1 MRNGDDECERT
12 GAHYAGANVDEG
24 GVVNIPVRV
33 EPWTGGGSPAP
44 VDYRWDEDTDILTA
58 QVESGGVAGSR
69 SQSVDVEGSDGSWL
83 ILDVAD
89 ERIRGL
95 EVAVWPTVRKRAD
108 LKPPESVEPA
118 RVKVGR
124 RDTPAP
130 LSAVEV
136 DTPVAAE
143 ADHAE
148 RTIHFRLGPGRQVR
162 TVRIARDMLLDIDSR
177 DRLAGVWL
185 LEVPPFPDTP

>member
-1 MRNGDDECERT
+1 M
-12 GAHYAGANVDEG
+12 
-24 GVVNIPVRV
+24 NIPVRV
-33 EPWTGGGSPAP
+33 EPWAGAPAP

-58 QVESGGVAGSR
+58 HVGDGAGGR
-69 SQSVDVEGSDGSWL
+69 SLSVDVEGSDGSWL
-83 ILDVAD
+83 ILDVSD
-89 ERIRGL
+89 EHIRGV

-108 LKPPESVEPA
+108 LKPPAEIESV

-124 RDTPAP
+124 DGVVAP
-130 LSAVEV
+130 LMAVEV

-143 ADHAE
+143 SDHAE

-162 TVRIARDMLLDIDSR
+162 TVRIAREMLLDIDAR

-185 LEVPPFPDTP
+185 LDVPPFPETP

>member
-1 MRNGDDECERT
+1 M
-12 GAHYAGANVDEG
+12 
-24 GVVNIPVRV
+24 NIPVRV
-33 EPWTGGGSPAP
+33 EPWAGAPAP

-58 QVESGGVAGSR
+58 QVGGSSGGR
-69 SQSVDVEGSDGSWL
+69 SLSVDVEGSDGSWL

-89 ERIRGL
+89 ERIRGV
-95 EVAVWPTVRKRAD
+95 EVAVWPTVRKLAD
-108 LKPPESVEPA
+108 LRPPDEVESA

-124 RDTPAP
+124 NHEPHVAA
-130 LSAVEV
+130 AVEV

-143 ADHAE
+143 SDDAE
-148 RTIHFRLGPGRQVR
+148 RTIHFRLGHGRQVR

-185 LEVPPFPDTP
+185 LDVPPFPTTQ

>member
-1 MRNGDDECERT
+1 M
-12 GAHYAGANVDEG
+12 EG
-24 GVVNIPVRV
+24 EAVVNIPVRV
-33 EPWTGGGSPAP
+33 EPLAGAPAP

-58 QVESGGVAGSR
+58 QVGDGAGGR
-69 SQSVDVEGSDGSWL
+69 SLSVDVEGSDGSWL
-83 ILDVAD
+83 ILDVSD

-95 EVAVWPTVRKRAD
+95 EVAVWPTVLKRAD
-108 LKPPESVEPA
+108 LKPPDEVESV

-124 RDTPAP
+124 E
-130 LSAVEV
+130 SAVGPVPSVEV

-143 ADHAE
+143 SDHAE
-148 RTIHFRLGPGRQVR
+148 RTMHFRLGPARQVR

-185 LEVPPFPDTP
+185 LDVPPFPMTP

>member
-1 MRNGDDECERT
+1 
-12 GAHYAGANVDEG
+12 
-24 GVVNIPVRV
+24 VNIPVRV
-33 EPWTGGGSPAP
+33 EPRTGATAP

-58 QVESGGVAGSR
+58 KVGDGVVGR
-69 SQSVDVEGSDGSWL
+69 SLSVDVEGSDGSWL

-108 LKPPESVEPA
+108 LRPPDEIESA
-118 RVKVGR
+118 SVKVGR
-124 RDTPAP
+124 DPVVNGVN
-130 LSAVEV
+130 AVEV

-143 ADHAE
+143 SDDSE
-148 RTIHFRLGPGRQVR
+148 RTIHFRLGHGRQVR
-162 TVRIARDMLLDIDSR
+162 TVRIARDMLLDIDAR

-185 LEVPPFPDTP
+185 LDVPPFPETP

>member
-1 MRNGDDECERT
+1 
-12 GAHYAGANVDEG
+12 
-24 GVVNIPVRV
+24 VNIPVRV
-33 EPWTGGGSPAP
+33 EPWAGAPAP

-58 QVESGGVAGSR
+58 QVGGSSGGR
-69 SQSVDVEGSDGSWL
+69 SLSVDVEGSDGSWL

-89 ERIRGL
+89 ERIRGV
-95 EVAVWPTVRKRAD
+95 EVAVWPTVRKLAD
-108 LKPPESVEPA
+108 LRPPDEIESA

-124 RDTPAP
+124 KHEPHVVV
-130 LSAVEV
+130 AVEV

-143 ADHAE
+143 SDDAE

-185 LEVPPFPDTP
+185 LDVPPFPTTQ

>member
-1 MRNGDDECERT
+1 M
-12 GAHYAGANVDEG
+12 
-24 GVVNIPVRV
+24 NIPVRV
-33 EPWTGGGSPAP
+33 EPLAGAPAP

-58 QVESGGVAGSR
+58 QVGDGAGGR
-69 SQSVDVEGSDGSWL
+69 SLSVDVEGSDGSWL
-83 ILDVAD
+83 ILDVSD

-108 LKPPESVEPA
+108 LKPPDEIESV

-124 RDTPAP
+124 DPSVTTVA
-130 LSAVEV
+130 AVEV

-148 RTIHFRLGPGRQVR
+148 RTMHFRLGPARQVR
-162 TVRIARDMLLDIDSR
+162 TVRIARDMLLDIDTR

-185 LEVPPFPDTP
+185 LDVPPFPMTP

>member
-1 MRNGDDECERT
+1 M
-12 GAHYAGANVDEG
+12 
-24 GVVNIPVRV
+24 NIPVRI
-33 EPWTGGGSPAP
+33 EPWAGAPAP

-58 QVESGGVAGSR
+58 QVEGATGGRAL
-69 SQSVDVEGSDGSWL
+69 SVDVEGSDGSWL
-83 ILDVAD
+83 ILDVSD
-89 ERIRGL
+89 ERIRGV
-95 EVAVWPTVRKRAD
+95 EVAVWPTVRRRSD
-108 LKPPESVEPA
+108 LKPPSGIQSA

-124 RDTPAP
+124 NEVVLG

-143 ADHAE
+143 SDDAE

-162 TVRIARDMLLDIDSR
+162 TVRIARDMLLDIDTR

-185 LEVPPFPDTP
+185 LQVPPFPMNP